1 MADPVV
7 LNPPGQVSIPLVT
20 FGIVI
25 VCNPM
30 DFVALLNMNKG
41 IKIQSQTGRIFLL
54 SGKG

>member
-7 LNPPGQVSIPLVT
+7 WNPPGQVSIPLVT